1 MGTNYY
7 ARKKDRPEETPWVT
21 PITQHIGKS
30 SAGWCFTLCVN
41 TFKSLDEWKE
51 VFNDPTIEIVDEYED
66 IVEPSEMIK
75 KITERSFSRERSS
88 LENPVYTVFGSNGLI
103 RHTINPSRGCIGHGE
118 GTWDLMTGNFS

>member
-7 ARKKDRPEETPWVT
+7 ARKKDRLKETPWVA

-30 SAGWCFTLCVN
+30 SGGWCFALCVN
-41 TFKSLDEWKE
+41 TFKSFDEWKE
-51 VFNDPTIEIVDEYED
+51 VFNDPTIEIVDEYND

-75 KITERSFSRERSS
+75 KITERSFPRESSS
-88 LENPVYTVFGSNGLI
+88 LENPVHTEFGPNGLI
-103 RHTINPSRGCIGHGE
+103 RRKINPSRGCIGHGE